1 MKEYKVSIIIPVYNV
16 ERYIERCLE
25 SVFNQTFKNSEVI
38 IVNDGSTDKSMDI
51 VKHYKEK
58 CLIINQENS
67 GLSSAR
73 NKGLEYATGDFIL
86 FIDSDDYIHPS
97 MVKDMYDVIVS
108 TQSDIVICGYQSVK
122 ENEEIID
129 NKSDIKVECISSLEA
144 VKLFFLNEITGHAWN
159 KMAKKQ
165 LYLENNI
172 SYPVGQYYEDMPVTF
187 DLLVN
192 SEKISIID
200 KKYYYY
206 VVRENSITQKI
217 NLKKI
222 EDHFSIFKYIENKL
236 ENASKI
242 SYFKY
247 YKMYLINQLFYN
259 FKVFKKI
266 KDSSSEDYSLHK
278 AAIEDKLKKLSLKDF
293 FLISGIRIKLRV
305 KFILLMIYKMF

>member
-129 NKSDIKVECISSLEA
+129 NKSDIKVECISSL
-144 VKLFFLNEITGHAWN
+144 
-159 KMAKKQ
+159 
-165 LYLENNI
+165 
-172 SYPVGQYYEDMPVTF
+172 
-187 DLLVN
+187 
-192 SEKISIID
+192 
-200 KKYYYY
+200 
-206 VVRENSITQKI
+206 
-217 NLKKI
+217 
-222 EDHFSIFKYIENKL
+222 
-236 ENASKI
+236 
-242 SYFKY
+242 
-247 YKMYLINQLFYN
+247 
-259 FKVFKKI
+259 
-266 KDSSSEDYSLHK
+266 
-278 AAIEDKLKKLSLKDF
+278 
-293 FLISGIRIKLRV
+293 
-305 KFILLMIYKMF
+305 